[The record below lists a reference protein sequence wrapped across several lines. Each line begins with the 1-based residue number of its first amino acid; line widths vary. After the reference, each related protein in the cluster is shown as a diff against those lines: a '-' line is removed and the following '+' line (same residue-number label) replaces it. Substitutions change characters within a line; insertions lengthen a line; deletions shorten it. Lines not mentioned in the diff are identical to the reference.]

1 MVRQLRLEEVTSALE
16 VSLSVSDLEP
26 LAQGGQKFVFV
37 CALETVPAVAK
48 VVLLP
53 SSGPDRDHVLERAQ
67 REVEV
72 LAAIDSPRVV
82 RVLSEVV
89 ELEIADDVQAVA
101 WVEEYLDGK
110 DMRQDL
116 DKTWNYDRVAR
127 LIAQIGEGLA
137 DFHEIDVVHRDLSPA
152 NIRELSD
159 GSFVLM
165 DPGLARHLA
174 KSALTGIFQPGTVG
188 HRSPEHIP
196 GGDVQPASDIFALG
210 ILAYRALTG
219 VFPIDPS
226 GAEDDYY
233 RRLRDYDSPPIENRC
248 PGIPKPLGDAINR
261 CLKRQPARRY
271 LDGLELIEYLQ
282 KNTDVFGSYFKS
294 A

>member
-1 MVRQLRLEEVTSALE
+1 MRLDEVTSALE
-16 VSLSVSDLEP
+16 ASLSVTDLEP
-26 LAQGGQKFVFV
+26 MAQGGQKHVLG
-37 CALETVPAVAK
+37 CKLEGVPAVAK

-53 SSGPDRDHVLERAQ
+53 TGPDCVYVLERAQ

-89 ELEIADDVQAVA
+89 ELDFSGGIQAAA
-101 WVEEYLDGK
+101 WVEERLDGR
-110 DMRQDL
+110 DMRENL
-116 DKTWNYDRVAR
+116 DQLWNYDRCAR
-127 LIAQIGEGLA
+127 LIAHVGEALA
-137 DFHEIDVVHRDLSPA
+137 AFHELEVVHRDLSPA
-152 NIRELSD
+152 NVRELSD

-174 KSALTGIFQPGTVG
+174 KTALTGVFQPGTAG

-196 GGDVQPASDIFALG
+196 GGDVQPVSDIFALG

-219 VFPIDPS
+219 VLPIDPS
-226 GAEDDYY
+226 GPEDNYY
-233 RRLRDYDSPPIENRC
+233 RRLRDYDAPLIEASC
-248 PGIPKPLGDAINR
+248 ADIPASLSATINR

-271 LDGLELIEYLQ
+271 LDGLELVEEIE
-282 KNTDVFGSYFKS
+282 KCGEIFGPHFMNV
-294 A
+294 

>member
-16 VSLSVSDLEP
+16 ASLSVSDLE
-26 LAQGGQKFVFV
+26 LIAQGGQKYVFG
-37 CALETVPAVAK
+37 CNLEGAPAVAK

-53 SSGPDRDHVLERAQ
+53 LGPDSVYVLERAQ

-89 ELEIADDVQAVA
+89 ELDFAEGIRAAT
-101 WVEEYLDGK
+101 WVEDRLDGQ
-110 DMRQDL
+110 DMRDDL
-116 DKTWNYDRVAR
+116 EKPWNYDRAAR
-127 LIAQIGEGLA
+127 LIVQLGEALSA
-137 DFHEIDVVHRDLSPA
+137 FHDLEVVHRDLSPA
-152 NIRELSD
+152 NVRELSD

-174 KSALTGIFQPGTVG
+174 KSALTGVFQPGTAV

-196 GGDVQPASDIFALG
+196 GGDVQPVSDIFALG

-219 VFPIDPS
+219 VLPIDPS
-226 GAEDDYY
+226 GSEDDYY
-233 RRLRDYDSPPIENRC
+233 RRLRDYDSRPIEASC
-248 PGIPKPLGDAINR
+248 SDIPAPLRDVINR

-271 LDGLELIEYLQ
+271 LDGLELIEELE
-282 KNTDVFGSYFKS
+282 KHGEIFGPYFMD

>member
-1 MVRQLRLEEVTSALE
+1 MVRQVRLEEVTSALE
-16 VSLSVSDLEP
+16 ASLSVTDLEP
-26 LAQGGQKFVFV
+26 MAQGGQKYVFG
-37 CALETVPAVAK
+37 CKLAGAPAVAK
-48 VVLLP
+48 VVMLP
-53 SSGPDRDHVLERAQ
+53 IGPDGVYVLERAQ

-89 ELEIADDVQAVA
+89 ELDFSEGAQAVA
-101 WVEEYLDGK
+101 WVEEYLDGR
-110 DMRQDL
+110 DMREDL
-116 DKTWNYDRVAR
+116 DKPWDYDRCAR
-127 LIAQIGEGLA
+127 LIVQLGEGLA
-137 DFHEIDVVHRDLSPA
+137 AFHDLEVVHRDLSPA

-159 GSFVLM
+159 GSFSLM

-174 KSALTGIFQPGTVG
+174 KTALTGLFQPGTPG

-196 GGDVQPASDIFALG
+196 GGDVQPVSDIFALG

-219 VFPIDPS
+219 ALPIDPS
-226 GAEDDYY
+226 GSEDDYY
-233 RRLRDYDSPPIENRC
+233 RRLRDHDSPLIEATC
-248 PGIPKPLGDAINR
+248 PDIPAPLRDVINR

-271 LDGLELIEYLQ
+271 LDGLELIEELE
-282 KNTDVFGSYFKS
+282 KHGEVFGPYFMN